1 MQAMADGAIALLR
14 GTSNNSCEENN
25 MARKDQKQKKPEAQ
39 APVGFGL
46 GGIFEGIQKL
56 VEAAGKLKDS
66 EGISRTGEFSVP
78 GLGEKGKG
86 IFGFS
91 IRTMAGGEGR
101 GVKVQ
106 PFGNIH
112 KTKEGMAVE
121 EDREPVVDVLEEGN
135 MIRVIAELPGVA
147 EGDIAYQV
155 NGDVLTI
162 STKGDHV
169 YHAEVLLPACV
180 EKEGIQSSY
189 NNGVLE
195 LRLRKM

>member
-1 MQAMADGAIALLR
+1 
-14 GTSNNSCEENN
+14 
-25 MARKDQKQKKPEAQ
+25 MARKDEKQKEPEAR

-46 GGIFEGIQKL
+46 GGILEGIQKL

-66 EGISRTGEFSVP
+66 EGISQTGEFSVP

-91 IRTMAGGEGR
+91 IRTMAGGESQ
-101 GVKVQ
+101 GVTVR

-112 KTKEGMAVE
+112 KTKEGMTVE

-135 MIRVIAELPGVA
+135 QIRVIAELPGVS
-147 EGDIAYQV
+147 EGDITYEVA
-155 NGDVLTI
+155 GDVLTI
-162 STKGDHV
+162 STKGDRR
-169 YHAEVLLPACV
+169 YHAEVLLPCPA
-180 EKEGIQSSY
+180 ETEGMESSY

-195 LRLRKM
+195 LKLKKVKAA

>member
-1 MQAMADGAIALLR
+1 
-14 GTSNNSCEENN
+14 
-25 MARKDQKQKKPEAQ
+25 MARKDEKKKEPEAR
-39 APVGFGL
+39 ASLGFGL
-46 GGIFEGIQKL
+46 GGILEGLQKL
-56 VEAAGKLKDS
+56 VEAAAKLKDS
-66 EGISRTGEFSVP
+66 GEISESGEFSVP

-91 IRTMAGGEGR
+91 IRTLAGGEGH

-112 KTKEGMAVE
+112 KTKEGMTVE

-162 STKGDHV
+162 STKGDRP
-169 YHAEVLLPACV
+169 YHAEVVLPGCA

-195 LRLRKM
+195 LRLKKV

>member
-1 MQAMADGAIALLR
+1 
-14 GTSNNSCEENN
+14 
-25 MARKDQKQKKPEAQ
+25 MARKDEKQKKPEAG
-39 APVGFGL
+39 ASVGFGL
-46 GGIFEGIQKL
+46 GGIIEGIQKL

-66 EGISRTGEFSVP
+66 EGISQTGEFSVP

-91 IRTMAGGEGR
+91 IRALAGGEGH

-112 KTKEGMAVE
+112 KTHEGLSVE

-162 STKGDHV
+162 STKGDRP
-169 YHAEVLLPACV
+169 YHAEVLLPGCA
-180 EKEGIQSSY
+180 EKAGIQSSY

-195 LRLRKM
+195 LRLRKT

>member
-1 MQAMADGAIALLR
+1 
-14 GTSNNSCEENN
+14 

-112 KTKEGMAVE
+112 KTKEGLSVE
-121 EDREPVVDVLEEGN
+121 EDREPVVDVLDEGN

-147 EGDIAYQV
+147 QGDIVYQV

-162 STKGDHV
+162 STKGDHA
-169 YHAEVLLPACV
+169 YHAEVLLPGCV

>member
-1 MQAMADGAIALLR
+1 
-14 GTSNNSCEENN
+14 
-25 MARKDQKQKKPEAQ
+25 MARKDEKQKKPEAQ
-39 APVGFGL
+39 ASVGFGL

-66 EGISRTGEFSVP
+66 EGISQSGEFSVP

-91 IRTMAGGEGR
+91 IRTMAGGESQ
-101 GVKVQ
+101 GVTVR

-112 KTKEGMAVE
+112 KTKEGMTVE

-135 MIRVIAELPGVA
+135 QICVIAELPGVS
-147 EGDIAYQV
+147 ESDITYEVA
-155 NGDVLTI
+155 GDVLTI
-162 STKGDHV
+162 STKGDRC
-169 YHAEVLLPACV
+169 YHAEVLLPNAA
-180 EKEGIQSSY
+180 ETEGIESSY

-195 LRLRKM
+195 LKLRKKMR

>member
-1 MQAMADGAIALLR
+1 MA
-14 GTSNNSCEENN
+14 T
-25 MARKDQKQKKPEAQ
+25 KDEKQKKPEAE
-39 APVGFGL
+39 ASVGFGL

-66 EGISRTGEFSVP
+66 EGISQTGEFSVP
-78 GLGEKGKG
+78 GLEEKGKG

-91 IRTMAGGEGR
+91 IQTLAGGEGH

-112 KTKEGMAVE
+112 TTKEGMTVE

-135 MIRVIAELPGVA
+135 QFRVIVELPGVS
-147 EGDIAYQV
+147 EGDVTYEVA
-155 NGDVLTI
+155 GDVLTI
-162 STKGDHV
+162 SSKGDRC
-169 YHAEVLLPACV
+169 YHAEVLLPGPA
-180 EKEGIQSSY
+180 ETEGIESSY

-195 LRLRKM
+195 LKLKKVKVA